1 MILLFKIFT
10 NNGEAGQW
18 QVTSYDIR
26 YKEAGQWQVTSYDIR
41 YKEKDTKGVPSELP
55 YHAKIKLF

>member
-26 YKEAGQWQVTSYDIR
+26 YKEHN
-41 YKEKDTKGVPSELP
+41 TKGVPSELP
-55 YHAKIKLF
+55 YHAKTKLF